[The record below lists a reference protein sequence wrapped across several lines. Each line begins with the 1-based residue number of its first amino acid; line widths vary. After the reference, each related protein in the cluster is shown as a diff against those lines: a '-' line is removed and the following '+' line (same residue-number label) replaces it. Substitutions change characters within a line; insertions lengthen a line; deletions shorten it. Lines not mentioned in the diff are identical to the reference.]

1 MDFIDDDDPLNFY
14 PDWDPNFDP
23 RILDWDED
31 LIPPENIYWMTNVPT
46 KEEMKEREKEINEDN
61 YDVFP
66 APSPTGEPTNIK
78 LYVPKESKIYT
89 PFKSVLEVEE
99 VVKEYNKDQNK

>member
-1 MDFIDDDDPLNFY
+1 MDFLDVDDPLNYY
-14 PDWDPNFDP
+14 PDWD
-23 RILDWDED
+23 EE

-46 KEEMKEREKEINEDN
+46 KEEMEEREKEINEDN

-66 APSPTGEPTNIK
+66 APSPSGEPTNIK

-89 PFKSVLEVEE
+89 PFKSVDEVEE
-99 VVKEYNKDQNK
+99 VVKEFNKDQNK

>member
-1 MDFIDDDDPLNFY
+1 MDFLDVDDPLNYY
-14 PDWDPNFDP
+14 PDWD
-23 RILDWDED
+23 EE

-66 APSPTGEPTNIK
+66 ALSPSGEASNIK